1 MVDEHQYHHV
11 EPIFDGSSVRVPFM
25 KDFLCTGT
33 FILFKKDEKR
43 LVGQIVSAAMTE
55 GGTVQVNWFREVN
68 AKADVV
74 PPLGHPYFQD
84 TMEVFILF

>member
-1 MVDEHQYHHV
+1 
-11 EPIFDGSSVRVPFM
+11 M

-55 GGTVQVNWFREVN
+55 GGTVQVNWFHEVN
-68 AKADVV
+68 AEGDVIT
-74 PPLGHPYFQD
+74 PLGHPYFQD
-84 TMEVFILF
+84 TTEVCILF